1 MIKLLYLFILLFTIF
16 YICYSIFVFIYRY
29 MLYTINSLDPINF
42 NLNNLDQ
49 LNLIFYIVI
58 FKNLLQIIINQ

>member
-29 MLYTINSLDPINF
+29 MLYTINSLDPIN
-42 NLNNLDQ
+42 LNNLDQ
-49 LNLIFYIVI
+49 LKLIFYIVI
-58 FKNLLQIIINQ
+58 VKNLLQIIINQ

>member
-58 FKNLLQIIINQ
+58 FKNLLQIIIHQ